1 MDDPPFGSS
10 YPPPPPAF
18 GPTPPSYY
26 ALQPDS
32 YSQCGNE
39 DVWTKH
45 DWAFEPGMGCGR
57 RIKWIGGQ
65 QRTQEKGNTRSTG
78 KDQWWGGYAALYNK
92 GEKLWKVHYDDGERE
107 CLDLLDLELAGLAQ
121 WTTFGPKDVGR
132 RVQIYWPY
140 KESRS
145 LLSSV
150 NGSLKRHCND
160 ERGRWYGGTV
170 AEAKRHRF
178 FKDTPDNYFVSDAA
192 VIKYDD
198 GDVEILDL
206 NKQRVQYDN
215 SAESQ
220 IAVGTPIDILWRKQ
234 MQRFGSGTRSNSD
247 AWYRGPSPT
256 SSRTGAPPAAPSST
270 SATLTATP
278 RRAWTCPRRSG
289 TSSRRWG
296 ACGETADLP
305 PLGVL
310 GFCLFGG
317 RRWTPV
323 RSGGGLRA
331 PRPVPRGAAYD
342 DDDCVNMKSVK

>member
-1 MDDPPFGSS
+1 MSRGGGRLSTYGRAERGGGLTNYKTDSYSDDDFATDITSDDDMMGDPFGSS

-18 GPTPPSYY
+18 GPAPPSYY
-26 ALQPDS
+26 SPQPDS

-57 RIKWIGGQ
+57 RIRIKWIGGQ

-140 KESRS
+140 QESRS

-247 AWYRGPSPT
+247 AWYKGTITNILPDEGTPGGPVVDICYT
-256 SSRTGAPPAAPSST
+256 DGDTETGVDMSKQE
-270 SATLTATP
+270 
-278 RRAWTCPRRSG
+278 WH
-289 TSSRRWG
+289 
-296 ACGETADLP
+296 
-305 PLGVL
+305 VL
-310 GFCLFGG
+310 EKVGG
-317 RRWTPV
+317 MW
-323 RSGGGLRA
+323 
-331 PRPVPRGAAYD
+331 
-342 DDDCVNMKSVK
+342 

>member
-1 MDDPPFGSS
+1 MMDDPYSS
-10 YPPPPPAF
+10 FPPPPPPPA
-18 GPTPPSYY
+18 YY
-26 ALQPDS
+26 APQPDS

-39 DVWTKH
+39 DVWPKH

-57 RIKWIGGQ
+57 RVRIKWMGGQ

-140 KESRS
+140 KESRT

-150 NGSLKRHCND
+150 NGTLKRHCND
-160 ERGRWYGGTV
+160 ERGRWYLGVV

-206 NKQRVQYDN
+206 NKHRFQYDS
-215 SAESQ
+215 SAEDQ

-234 MQRFGSGTRSNSD
+234 MQRFASGTRSNSD
-247 AWYRGPSPT
+247 AWYK
-256 SSRTGAPPAAPSST
+256 
-270 SATLTATP
+270 
-278 RRAWTCPRRSG
+278 G
-289 TSSRRWG
+289 TITNILDHEG
-296 ACGETADLP
+296 D
-305 PLGVL
+305 PLAQAIRDTERVL
-310 GFCLFGG
+310 GNTPGG
-317 RRWTPV
+317 PV
-323 RSGGGLRA
+323 VNICYTDGDTETGVDMSKQEWHVLEKVGG
-331 PRPVPRGAAYD
+331 
-342 DDDCVNMKSVK
+342 MW